1 MFDAI
6 FDTPPFNLIRDYI
19 TGWTIIIF
27 IIFIIYF
34 VALRKYYINKEQF
47 YYNNIDD
54 TDNATENNDT
64 ENNYTD
70 NIDNDDTDNIDD
82 TDDTDNTDNTDNID
96 NDDTDND
103 VVENFAITN
112 PLTTNPQTTN
122 PQITTKTTPTPTL
135 PSDPIFNKV
144 IQDNII
150 NTTLFDNLQLVP
162 EQISKCK
169 QLYNTVIINYISEFT
184 KLLKLIKNNKFLN
197 VDKEFNIILS
207 KGIDSIIYFLNN
219 DIKSMN
225 ILTRSSIKTDVLNI
239 TSNTIDYLIDK
250 ENIKLTNEINELARL
265 NSTTIDYNSMVKNI
279 DVSRKKIEDYIEM
292 DKLISKYGYNN
303 NISTNKVNSV
313 LDKSFILPI
322 YERNFDRINQL
333 VNSDFNDNYTKLSE
347 KYGKAYT
354 EYLNQKK
361 KEELNVNPLEMLS
374 KIESGVVNFLTNI
387 TSNKTTHKINNKNND
402 LIEQYNSEYGYFNN
416 TINQVNSNPVPKQNI
431 NLVNDTTL
439 NKNNI
444 YEDSG
449 NLGNY
454 LINDTAQKEILE
466 GFVDTTTTRPNRTR
480 PNTTRPNRTRPNTT
494 RPNRTRPNTTRPNTT
509 NPNTTK
515 PNTTNP
521 NTTKPNT
528 TNPNTTKPTIIT
540 TKPIFNNNNKKQ
552 KEDTSIVTKLFSG
565 EFLEYVMEVVND
577 KLNIFYTAYYK
588 QFNNLYDTDTYDTT
602 NTNKSSNF
610 KLDDNLIPA
619 GFLLFILSMLFYFID
634 LTS

>member
-1 MFDAI
+1 MGI
-6 FDTPPFNLIRDYI
+6 FDIPFAFISEYL

-27 IIFIIYF
+27 FCIIIYF
-34 VALRKYYINKEQF
+34 VALRKYYIKKEEFYTSNNNELFNNNNKKKKKKKKEGF
-47 YYNNIDD
+47 TSDIPN
-54 TDNATENNDT
+54 
-64 ENNYTD
+64 
-70 NIDNDDTDNIDD
+70 
-82 TDDTDNTDNTDNID
+82 
-96 NDDTDND
+96 
-103 VVENFAITN
+103 
-112 PLTTNPQTTN
+112 
-122 PQITTKTTPTPTL
+122 TTKQSAQSAQSTPNTTKQSSTST
-135 PSDPIFNKV
+135 
-144 IQDNII
+144 QDSLDGFVS
-150 NTTLFDNLQLVP
+150 TTLFDNLNLNTRDVQ
-162 EQISKCK
+162 KCITF
-169 QLYNTVIINYISEFT
+169 YNTVIIYFITEFT
-184 KLLKLIKNNKFLN
+184 KLVKLISKNKYLN
-197 VDKEFNIILS
+197 VDQQFNIIIS
-207 KGIDSIIYFLNN
+207 KGVDNIINFLNTT
-219 DIKSMN
+219 IKSMN
-225 ILTRSSIKTDVLNI
+225 ILTRNSIKVDLLNI
-239 TSNTIDYLIDK
+239 LTNTLDNLISK

-387 TSNKTTHKINNKNND
+387 TSNKTTQKINNKNND

-480 PNTTRPNRTRPNTT
+480 PNTTRPNTTRPNTTRPNTT
-494 RPNRTRPNTTRPNTT
+494 RPNRTR
-509 NPNTTK
+509 

-552 KEDTSIVTKLFSG
+552 KEETSIVTKLFSG

>member
-184 KLLKLIKNNKFLN
+184 SLLKLLKNNKFLN
-197 VDKEFNIILS
+197 VDKQFNIILN
-207 KGIDSIIYFLNN
+207 KGIDTIVSFLNN
-219 DIKSMN
+219 DIKSMT
-225 ILTRSSIKTDVLNI
+225 ILTRSSIKKDVLNI
-239 TSNTIDYLIDK
+239 TSNTINYIVDK
-250 ENIKLTNEINELARL
+250 ENINLTREINELARL
-265 NSTTIDYNSMVKNI
+265 NSTTIDYNTMVKNI
-279 DVSRKKIEDYIEM
+279 DVSRRKIEDYIQM
-292 DKLISKYGYNN
+292 DNLISKYGYKTSISNDKAY
-303 NISTNKVNSV
+303 NI
-313 LDKSFILPI
+313 LDKSFLLPI

-333 VNSDFNDNYTKLSE
+333 VNSDFNDNYTKLTD
-347 KYGKAYT
+347 KYGQAYT
-354 EYLNQKK
+354 DYLNQKK

-374 KIESGVVNFLTNI
+374 KIESGVVNFLTNSSGK
-387 TSNKTTHKINNKNND
+387 SNKNSNSKNSTYNNKND
-402 LIEQYNSEYGYFNN
+402 LIEQYNSQYSHLK
-416 TINQVNSNPVPKQNI
+416 SNPLPKQNKA
-431 NLVNDTTL
+431 LVNDTTL

-444 YEDSG
+444 YKDSG

-454 LINDTAQKEILE
+454 LINNATQKDILE
-466 GFVDTTTTRPNRTR
+466 GFETTTSPS
-480 PNTTRPNRTRPNTT
+480 TTSPSTT
-494 RPNRTRPNTTRPNTT
+494 SPATTSPA
-509 NPNTTK
+509 
-515 PNTTNP
+515 
-521 NTTKPNT
+521 
-528 TNPNTTKPTIIT
+528 IIT
-540 TKPIFNNNNKKQ
+540 TKPKINTKNNKKN
-552 KEDTSIVTKLFSG
+552 ENTSIVAKIFSG
-565 EFLEYVMEVVND
+565 DFLEYVMEVINE
-577 KLNIFYTAYYK
+577 KLSVFYTAYYK
-588 QFNNLYDTDTYDTT
+588 QFSNTYYTNDTNDSKSNINLDEH
-602 NTNKSSNF
+602 
-610 KLDDNLIPA
+610 LIPA